1 MAFAVSFAGRRRC
14 GLQPLLRAAILQE
27 ENENHRVTPDGER
40 KRAEDSKLNFHKGG
54 IQTQQGSLP
63 FCMVMCISRDWWCDS
78 HIYTALWRL
87 HKV

>member
-1 MAFAVSFAGRRRC
+1 MAFAVSFVRLRRC
-14 GLQPLLRAAILQE
+14 GLQPLLQAAILQE

-40 KRAEDSKLNFHKGG
+40 KRAEDLKLNFHKGG

-63 FCMVMCISRDWWCDS
+63 FCTVMCLFKDWWCGS
-78 HIYTALWRL
+78 HVYTALWRL